1 MIHTIAYQIALY
13 TSLTVVGIVLW
24 FFLSFML
31 LVLIFLASVL
41 SLIAL
46 MFILFFIGALAPG
59 GHGSKIYA
67 VSIIFPLTFLPW
79 YTVFVLIRRFDHW
92 FGLALNPFENN
103 GEVLAVVLSL
113 IIALLISAVVLRT
126 VLAIKTKTSRI
137 YVAVAMAAL
146 TSSSMVILLPSILF
160 PHISIFSEFYFGIYY
175 RFLIV
180 LVPLMISGLGAI
192 LISTIRRPHQH
203 IIVGVLAIC
212 VFSTIGWTV
221 YNRPEEMISGF

>member
-1 MIHTIAYQIALY
+1 MTHTIAYRIALY
-13 TSLTVVGIVLW
+13 TPLTAVGVVLW
-24 FFLSFML
+24 FFMSFML

-46 MFILFFIGALAPG
+46 MFILFFIGVLAPG
-59 GHGSKIYA
+59 GHVSKIYA
-67 VSIIFPLTFLPW
+67 VTIIFPLTFLPW
-79 YTVFVLIRRFDHW
+79 YTVFVW
-92 FGLALNPFENN
+92 FGSVPIPFENT

-113 IIALLISAVVLRT
+113 IIALLIRAVVLRT
-126 VLAIKTKTSRI
+126 VLATKTKTSRI

-146 TSSSMVILLPSILF
+146 TSSSMVILLPSIMF

-175 RFLIV
+175 RFLV
-180 LVPLMISGLGAI
+180 ALVPLMISGLGAI

-212 VFSTIGWTV
+212 VFITIAWTV
-221 YNRPEEMISGF
+221 I